1 MSVELFVTTKSLHSF
16 ILKSHQPLFCHV
28 AVVDDVATSDWSAA
42 GAVAA
47 LTSTVVVA
55 DFSAFVIPE
64 VNPVAVPV
72 KFVATQEAGVP
83 RAGVTSVGLVKVPFV
98 TVGVVIVGVVIVGVL
113 IVGVVRVLFVSV

>member
-1 MSVELFVTTKSLHSF
+1 VFV
-16 ILKSHQPLFCHV
+16 CHV
-28 AVVDDVATSDWSAA
+28 AAVVQVAVNTCHVD

-83 RAGVTSVGLVKVPFV
+83 RAGVTSVGLVKVPV
-98 TVGVVIVGVVIVGVL
+98 ETVGLVIVGA
-113 IVGVVRVLFVSV
+113 VRVLFVIV